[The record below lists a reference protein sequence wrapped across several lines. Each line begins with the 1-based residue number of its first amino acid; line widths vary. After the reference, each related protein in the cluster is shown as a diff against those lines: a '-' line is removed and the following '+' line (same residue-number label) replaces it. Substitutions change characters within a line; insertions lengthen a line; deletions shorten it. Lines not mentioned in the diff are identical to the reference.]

1 MINQNKGKVKVLG
14 GGNIWF
20 GVTYK
25 EDKEA
30 VSNKIKELINKGQ
43 YPQKLWS

>member
-1 MINQNKGKVKVLG
+1 LG
-14 GGNIWF
+14 GGDIWF

-25 EDKEA
+25 EDKED
-30 VSNKIKELINKGQ
+30 VSAKIKELIAKGE